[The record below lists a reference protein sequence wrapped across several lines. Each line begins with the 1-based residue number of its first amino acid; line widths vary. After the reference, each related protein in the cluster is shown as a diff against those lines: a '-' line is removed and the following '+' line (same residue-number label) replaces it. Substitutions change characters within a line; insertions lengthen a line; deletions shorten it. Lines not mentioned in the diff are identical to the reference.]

1 MLIGMTKY
9 RVLGTKEEYFYVDIE
24 AEDNLEA
31 YDISLQLNTD
41 KWFKISTDE
50 TIEPYQVID

>member
-1 MLIGMTKY
+1 MTKY